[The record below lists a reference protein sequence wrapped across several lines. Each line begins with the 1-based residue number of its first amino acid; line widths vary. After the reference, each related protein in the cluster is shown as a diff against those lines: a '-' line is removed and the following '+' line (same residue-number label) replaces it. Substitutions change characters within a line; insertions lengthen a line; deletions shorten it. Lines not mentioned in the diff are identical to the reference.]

1 MESQLCTLE
10 GRRTIRASGSSLNAA
25 SARQTADQVGAVV
38 KLGNFGPGQKY
49 YDPSAF
55 AAVTEQRFGTSGRNI
70 IDHPGVTNLDFSLF
84 KKFPVGES
92 VEAQIRA
99 EAFNLTNTPQ
109 FGSFNR
115 TQSSSSFMEVRSASN
130 SRVVR
135 LGLRF
140 EF

>member
-1 MESQLCTLE
+1 MYT
-10 GRRTIRASGSSLNAA
+10 GRPTTIRASSSSLNAA
-25 SARQTADQVGAVV
+25 SARQTADQVGEVV

-109 FGSFNR
+109 FGSFN
-115 TQSSSSFMEVRSASN
+115 TQSEQFPIHGGQICIKQSGSPTWLAV
-130 SRVVR
+130 
-135 LGLRF
+135 
-140 EF
+140 